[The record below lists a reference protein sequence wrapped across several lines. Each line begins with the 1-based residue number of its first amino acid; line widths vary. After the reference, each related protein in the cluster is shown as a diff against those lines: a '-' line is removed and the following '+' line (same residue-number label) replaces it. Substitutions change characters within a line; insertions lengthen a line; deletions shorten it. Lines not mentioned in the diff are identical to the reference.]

1 MGAALVEKVAVWSC
15 LGPKADTGQQVL
27 FLGGLKLSDSHPLQ
41 RLTLG
46 KASP

>member
-15 LGPKADTGQQVL
+15 LGPKAETGQQIL
-27 FLGGLKLSDSHPLQ
+27 FLSGLKLSESDPLQ
-41 RLTLG
+41 RVTLG